1 MSFQA
6 PVFPTFQW
14 NKSWGVNQPASV
26 QSASVASAPELN
38 AGVSSYSAP
47 AASYSTQFAPIFPS
61 NFHWNKSWG
70 VNQPNQMTQTA
81 SVASA
86 PAPTPP
92 VASYSPPVASYS
104 PPIAPTVPDANY
116 LPPVE
121 PTASVASYSAPLAYK
136 YVTFNQPP
144 QIENKIYTEP
154 APVSYSRQAPATNW
168 NFNKYW
174 GFNPAPVAHQSTVQ
188 IKPVTFTIPSISIP
202 IPTLNWNFNKN
213 WGTHQEQGIQSKT
226 NVEQEEEVPIQNP
239 QPTVE
244 TFEKTV
250 EAQNVYKPL
259 VASKRIDVNLS
270 VG

>member
-1 MSFQA
+1 MRLLLVTFQA

-26 QSASVASAPELN
+26 QSAPVASAPELN
-38 AGVSSYSAP
+38 AGVSSYS
-47 AASYSTQFAPIFPS
+47 THFAPVFPT

-70 VNQPNQMTQTA
+70 VNQPNQVTQTA

-86 PAPTPP
+86 PAPT
-92 VASYSPPVASYS
+92 APVASYS
-104 PPIAPTVPDANY
+104 PPIAPAVPNTDY
-116 LPPVE
+116 LPPIE
-121 PTASVASYSAPLAYK
+121 PTAPVASSSAPLAYK

-174 GFNPAPVAHQSTVQ
+174 GFNPAPAVAHQSTVQ
-188 IKPVTFTIPSISIP
+188 VKPVTFTIPSISIP

-213 WGTHQEQGIQSKT
+213 WGTNQVQGIQSKT

-239 QPTVE
+239 QPTVQ